1 MLDRGYLGP
10 VHGYGGPVSREVW
23 NMEDVRLLD
32 GGCIEDCKNSCQR
45 RAQKLELLDYLY
57 L

>member
-1 MLDRGYLGP
+1 MLEQGYLGP

-23 NMEDVRLLD
+23 NMRMLD